1 MGPLRRNQNTQL
13 RHGHDSARIIA
24 ELEMKGHALKAK
36 EVAALLRVTA
46 QHIYKLAAQQLIPS
60 FRVGGAV
67 RFDPIQIA
75 DWIRRKMPQA
85 VSSPPKPRSAG
96 PMIVEPRIVQPKIAV

>member
-1 MGPLRRNQNTQL
+1 MGSLRKSPNAGL
-13 RHGHDSARIIA
+13 RHGHDTARIIA
-24 ELEMKGHALKAK
+24 ELETKVHALKAK

-75 DWIRRKMPQA
+75 DWLRRKMPQP
-85 VSSPPKPRSAG
+85 VTSSPETR
-96 PMIVEPRIVQPKIAV
+96 IAV